1 MNERIKELAEQAAWR
16 TRMAHNNAYWRMQ
29 DEMAEDATWREKF
42 AELILKEYFDCID
55 IMEKI
60 ANSTNSSIPKDYD
73 KHTYLETLD
82 TLRGLTKTHF
92 GVE

>member
-1 MNERIKELAEQAAWR
+1 MNERIKELMLESGFKIFDDKIVAAD
-16 TRMAHNNAYWRMQ
+16 NGSSGNATICSQ
-29 DEMAEDATWREKF
+29 KF
-42 AELILKEYFDCID
+42 AELIVRECFGCID

-60 ANSTNSSIPKDYD
+60 AESNNSSIPKDYD

-82 TLRGLTKTHF
+82 TMRGLLTTHF